1 MTDTDLGTAVIVY
14 DDPDEGTVEKRVEN
28 ENIAYFQDHWIVKLD
43 EDAGG
48 NDVVRRIPIQR
59 VHYVERSVEEFET
72 EVKTL
77 RNQVESFA
85 KNLQSSLLGGRDD
98 ADADAQTEE
107 PQRIEVE
114 DGRSNE

>member
-1 MTDTDLGTAVIVY
+1 M
-14 DDPDEGTVEKRVEN
+14 
-28 ENIAYFQDHWIVKLD
+28 KLD

-48 NDVVRRIPIQR
+48 NDVVRRVPIQR

-85 KNLQSSLLGGRDD
+85 RNLQLSLLGGGDD
-98 ADADAQTEE
+98 ADARTEE

-114 DGRSNE
+114 DGRSSE

>member
-28 ENIAYFQDHWIVKLD
+28 ENIAYFQDHWIVKRD
-43 EDAGG
+43 EDASG

-59 VHYVERSVEEFET
+59 VHYVERSVEEFEA

-85 KNLQSSLLGGRDD
+85 KNLQSSLLGGGDD
-98 ADADAQTEE
+98 TDARTEE

-114 DGRSNE
+114 DDRSSK

>member
-28 ENIAYFQDHWIVKLD
+28 ESIAYFQDHWIVKLD

-85 KNLQSSLLGGRDD
+85 KNLQSSLLGGGDD
-98 ADADAQTEE
+98 ADTRTED

-114 DGRSNE
+114 DSRSNE